1 MFRLLFQVSAPTGL
15 PEDLSARLRYPESNN
30 WEKRTMILR
39 DLAYALR
46 TLRKSPIFAATA
58 IVTIVLGIG
67 AGTAIFSVT
76 NAVLLRPLP
85 YKNPDRLVFA
95 LSDMRKRNVK
105 DFPFSDA
112 DFLDL
117 RNGSTGVFSDV
128 AAVQTFRNVVPRED
142 GSPELVRGAQVSTN
156 FFGMMGAA
164 IVLGRDFTESDGT
177 PAPMQAPGA
186 AAPPPVPAVLLISY
200 DYWQRRF
207 GGKPDV
213 LGKSLPAGGPG
224 GTQVVGILAP
234 GFELLFP
241 PDTNMERLPDIWF
254 AARIPYDNAGRSG
267 VQHRVIARLKDGVT
281 LDQAQSVADRI
292 SAETRKSFLISGTAG
307 YAIRLEPMHAHI
319 VEEVRPALLA
329 LMGAVIILLLISC
342 ANVANLLLV
351 RASLR
356 ERELAVRTAMGGSR
370 WALVRQTLAEAII
383 IAAAGAAGGLALAYA
398 GISELRSLAPATLP
412 RLDTIAIDPIVIA
425 FTALAALASAALF
438 GIVPALRASRP
449 DIAIVLRGSSRT
461 TGLGGGGMLRNAVVV
476 AEVALSFVLL
486 ISSGLMIRSFV
497 GLQRIDPGFDS
508 RHLLTFLT
516 IGGRRGVEP
525 PQRAAWVR
533 DLESK
538 LLALPGVRNATAAN
552 PFPLAAQFFPIRWG
566 LAPALTD
573 PSKFQAVDNLIVLP
587 GYFETMHT
595 PLIAGRTFTDA
606 DNAADRDV
614 VVVDQLLADK
624 AFPNQSAVGKRILIR
639 ARKPDPEWVE
649 IVGVV
654 SHIRGTSLATPGR
667 EQVYITDGYMN
678 YGRVNRW
685 ALRVNGD
692 PAQFAAAVRDT
703 VTKHDPHMVL
713 MEMQPMLTVL
723 ERAQAGTRF
732 QLLLIGVFAA
742 IAAILAGVGLYG
754 VLATLVRQ
762 RTAEIGVRMAL
773 GAAPAGIFQ
782 LIVGHGIRLSAAGI
796 LFGLAAAAALTRV
809 MSSML
814 IGVKPTDPLT
824 YVAMSAIFL
833 VIAALASWLPARRAA
848 ALDPTVALR
857 GE

>member
-1 MFRLLFQVSAPTGL
+1 ML
-15 PEDLSARLRYPESNN
+15 
-30 WEKRTMILR
+30 LR

-46 TLRKSPIFAATA
+46 TLRKSPVFAATA
-58 IVTIVLGIG
+58 ILTIALGIG
-67 AGTAIFSVT
+67 ASTAIFSVT

-105 DFPFSDA
+105 DFPFSNA

-117 RNGSTGVFSDV
+117 RSGSAAVFQDV
-128 AAVQTFRNVVPRED
+128 AAVQTFRNVIPRED
-142 GSPELVRGAQVSTN
+142 SSPELIHGGAVSTN

-164 IVLGRDFTESDGT
+164 TVLGRGFDEADGV
-177 PAPMQAPGA
+177 PQPPPAPGA
-186 AAPPPVPAVLLISY
+186 AAGAAPAVPAVVLLSY
-200 DYWQRRF
+200 DYWQRRY
-207 GGKPDV
+207 GGKADV
-213 LGKSLPAGGPG
+213 LNKNLLAGGPG
-224 GTQVVGILAP
+224 GAQIVGVLAP

-241 PDTNMERLPDIWF
+241 PDLNLERLPDVWF
-254 AARIPYDNAGRSG
+254 ALRIPYDNVNRNQ

-281 LDQAQSVADRI
+281 LDQAQSAVDRI
-292 SAETRKSFLISGTAG
+292 SAETRKNFLISGTAG
-307 YAIRLEPMHAHI
+307 YAIRIEPMHAHI

-329 LMGAVIILLLISC
+329 LMGAVVFLLLIAC

-370 WALVRQTLAEAII
+370 WALVRQTLAEALVLSLC
-383 IAAAGAAGGLALAYA
+383 GAVIGLALAYA
-398 GISELRSLAPATLP
+398 GLRELRALAPATLP
-412 RLDTIAIDPIVIA
+412 RLDAIAIDPVVIG
-425 FTALAALASAALF
+425 FTAASALVAAALF
-438 GIVPALRASRP
+438 GIVPALRGSRP
-449 DIAIVLRGSSRT
+449 DIAIVLRGSGRT
-461 TGLGGGGMLRNAVVV
+461 TGLGNAGFLRNAVVV

-486 ISSGLMIRSFV
+486 IGSGLMVRSFLE
-497 GLQRIDPGFDS
+497 LQRIDPGFDS

-516 IGGRRGVEP
+516 IGGGRGAKP
-525 PQRAAWVR
+525 PQREAWVR
-533 DLESK
+533 DLADR
-538 LLALPGVRNATAAN
+538 LRAIPGVRSATAAS
-552 PFPLAAQFFPIRWG
+552 PFPLAEPFFPIRWG

-573 PSKFQAVDNLIVLP
+573 PSKFQAVDNMVVLP

-595 PLIAGRTFTDA
+595 PLIAGRGFTDA

-614 VVVDQLLADK
+614 VVVDQLLAAK
-624 AFPNQSAVGKRILIR
+624 AFPNESALGKRILIR
-639 ARKPDPEWVE
+639 IRKLEPEWVE
-649 IVGVV
+649 IIGVAAHV
-654 SHIRGTSLATPGR
+654 RGTSLATAGR
-667 EQVYITDGYMN
+667 EQVYTTDGYVN
-678 YGRVNRW
+678 HGRVNRW

-692 PAQFAAAVRDT
+692 PAPFAAAVRAA
-703 VTKHDPHMVL
+703 VTQHDSHMVL
-713 MEMQPMLTVL
+713 MEVQPMEALVG
-723 ERAQAGTRF
+723 RAKAGTRF

-782 LIVGHGIRLSAAGI
+782 LIVGFGLRLSGVGI
-796 LFGLAAAAALTRV
+796 LVGLAAAGVLTRA

-824 YVAMSAIFL
+824 YAVMAVAFFG
-833 VIAALASWLPARRAA
+833 IAAISSWVPARRAA

>member
-1 MFRLLFQVSAPTGL
+1 MF
-15 PEDLSARLRYPESNN
+15 
-30 WEKRTMILR
+30 IR
-39 DLAYALR
+39 DLIYALR

-58 IVTIVLGIG
+58 ILTIALGIG
-67 AGTAIFSVT
+67 ASTAIFSVA

-105 DFPFSDA
+105 DFPFSNA

-117 RNGSTGVFSDV
+117 RNGSKNVFQDV

-142 GSPELVRGAQVSTN
+142 GSPELVRGAAVSTN

-164 IVLGRDFTESDGT
+164 TVLGRSFIDADGV
-177 PAPMQAPGA
+177 PQAAPAPGA
-186 AAPPPVPAVLLISY
+186 AAGAAPAVPAVLVISY
-200 DYWQRRF
+200 DFWQRRF

-224 GTQVVGILAP
+224 GTQIVGVLAP

-241 PDTNMERLPDIWF
+241 PDTNTERLPDIWF
-254 AARIPYDNAGRSG
+254 ALRIPYDNVNRNQ

-281 LDQAQSVADRI
+281 LEQAQSAVDRI
-292 SAETRKSFLISGTAG
+292 AAETRKNFLISGTAG
-307 YAIRLEPMHAHI
+307 YAIRLEPMHAHV

-329 LMGAVIILLLISC
+329 LMGAVVFLLLIAC

-370 WALVRQTLAEAII
+370 WALIRQTLAEAVVL
-383 IAAAGAAGGLALAYA
+383 ACAGATFGLALAYA
-398 GISELRSLAPATLP
+398 GISELRALAPPSLP
-412 RLDTIAIDPIVIA
+412 RLDTIAIDPVVIA
-425 FTALAALASAALF
+425 FTATAALMAAGLF

-449 DIAIVLRGSSRT
+449 DVAIVLRGSSRT
-461 TGLGGGGMLRNAVVV
+461 TGLGNAGMLRNVVVV

-486 ISSGLMIRSFV
+486 IGSGLMVRSFLE
-497 GLQRIDPGFDS
+497 LQRIDPGFDS
-508 RHLLTFLT
+508 GHLLTFLT
-516 IGGRRGVEP
+516 LGGRRGAQP

-533 DLESK
+533 DLANK
-538 LLALPGVRNATAAN
+538 LHALPGVRSVTAAT
-552 PFPLAAQFFPIRWG
+552 PFPLAGPFFPIRWG

-573 PSKFQAVDNLIVLP
+573 PSKFQAVDNLFVLP

-595 PLIAGRTFTDA
+595 PLIAGRGFTDA
-606 DNAADRDV
+606 DNAGDRDV
-614 VVVDQLLADK
+614 VVVDQLLAAK
-624 AFPNQSAVGKRILIR
+624 AFPNESAIGKRILIR
-639 ARKPDPEWVE
+639 VRKLEPEWVE
-649 IVGVV
+649 IIGVAAHV
-654 SHIRGTSLATPGR
+654 RTTSLAVAGR
-667 EQVYITDGYMN
+667 EQVYFTDGYVDH
-678 YGRVNRW
+678 GRVNRW

-692 PAQFAAAVRDT
+692 PAQLAAQVRAAVAQ
-703 VTKHDPHMVL
+703 HDSHMVL
-713 MEMQPMLTVL
+713 MEMQPMDTLV
-723 ERAQAGTRF
+723 EQAQAATRF

-773 GAAPAGIFQ
+773 GAAPGGIFQ
-782 LIVGHGIRLSAAGI
+782 LIVSHGLRLSAAGI
-796 LFGLAAAAALTRV
+796 LVGLAAAAGFTRV

-814 IGVKPTDPLT
+814 IGVKPIDPAT
-824 YVAMSAIFL
+824 YAAMAALFL
-833 VIAALASWLPARRAA
+833 VIAAIASWLPARRAA

>member
-1 MFRLLFQVSAPTGL
+1 ML
-15 PEDLSARLRYPESNN
+15 
-30 WEKRTMILR
+30 LR
-39 DLAYALR
+39 DLAYAFR

-58 IVTIVLGIG
+58 ILTIALGIG
-67 AGTAIFSVT
+67 ASTAIFSVT

-105 DFPFSDA
+105 DFPFSNA

-117 RNGSTGVFSDV
+117 RNGSTAVFQDV

-142 GSPELVRGAQVSTN
+142 GSPELIHGAAVSTN
-156 FFGMMGAA
+156 FFDTMGAGT
-164 IVLGRDFTESDGT
+164 VLGRAFVDADGV
-177 PAPMQAPGA
+177 PQPPPAPGA
-186 AAPPPVPAVLLISY
+186 AAAPAAPAVVLLSY

-207 GGKPDV
+207 GGARDV
-213 LGKSLPAGGPG
+213 LNKNLLAGGPG
-224 GTQVVGILAP
+224 GAQIVGVLAP

-241 PDTNMERLPDIWF
+241 PDTNTERLPDVWF
-254 AARIPYDNAGRSG
+254 ALRIPYDNVNRNQ

-281 LDQAQSVADRI
+281 VEQAQSAADRI
-292 SAETRKSFLISGTAG
+292 SAETRKNFLISGTAG
-307 YAIRLEPMHAHI
+307 YAIRIEPMHAHI

-329 LMGAVIILLLISC
+329 LMGAVVFLLLIAC

-370 WALVRQTLAEAII
+370 WALVRQTLAEALVLAI
-383 IAAAGAAGGLALAYA
+383 AGAGFGLALAYA
-398 GISELRSLAPATLP
+398 GIRELRALAPATLP
-412 RLDTIAIDPIVIA
+412 RLDAIAIDPAVIA
-425 FTALAALASAALF
+425 FTAVAALVAAALF

-461 TGLGGGGMLRNAVVV
+461 TGLSNAGFLRNAVVV

-486 ISSGLMIRSFV
+486 IGSGLMARSFV
-497 GLQRIDPGFDS
+497 ELRRIDPGFDS
-508 RHLLTFLT
+508 SHLLTFLT
-516 IGGRRGVEP
+516 IGGRRGAQP

-538 LLALPGVRNATAAN
+538 LRAIPGVRNVTAAA
-552 PFPLAAQFFPIRWG
+552 PFPLAEPFFPIRWG

-573 PSKFQAVDNLIVLP
+573 PSKFQAVDNMVVLP

-595 PLIAGRTFTDA
+595 PLKAGRGFTDA
-606 DNAADRDV
+606 DNAPDREV
-614 VVVDQLLADK
+614 VVVDEVLAAK
-624 AFPNQSAVGKRILIR
+624 AFPNESAIGKRILIR
-639 ARKPDPEWVE
+639 IRKLEPEWVE
-649 IVGVV
+649 IVGVAA
-654 SHIRGTSLATPGR
+654 HIRGNSLATPGR
-667 EQVYITDGYMN
+667 EQVYTTDGYVN
-678 YGRVNRW
+678 HGRVARW

-692 PAQFAAAVRDT
+692 PAQFAAQVRSV
-703 VTKHDPHMVL
+703 VTQHDSHMVL
-713 MEMQPMLTVL
+713 MEMQPMDTLV
-723 ERAQAGTRF
+723 ERAQAATRF

-782 LIVGHGIRLSAAGI
+782 LIVGFGLRLSAAGI
-796 LFGLAAAAALTRV
+796 FAGLAVAAVLTRV

-814 IGVKPTDPLT
+814 IGVKLTDPLT
-824 YVAMSAIFL
+824 YGVMAIVFFA
-833 VIAALASWLPARRAA
+833 IAAIASWLPARRAA

>member
-1 MFRLLFQVSAPTGL
+1 ML
-15 PEDLSARLRYPESNN
+15 
-30 WEKRTMILR
+30 LR

-46 TLRKSPIFAATA
+46 TLRKSPVFAATA
-58 IVTIVLGIG
+58 ILTIALGIG
-67 AGTAIFSVT
+67 ASTAIFSVT
-76 NAVLLRPLP
+76 NAVLLRSLP

-105 DFPFSDA
+105 DFPFSNC

-117 RNGSTGVFSDV
+117 RNGSTAVFQDV

-142 GSPELVRGAQVSTN
+142 GSPELVRSAGVSTN
-156 FFGMMGAA
+156 FFGMMGAST
-164 IVLGRDFTESDGT
+164 VLGRGFIDADGV
-177 PAPMQAPGA
+177 PQPPPAPGA
-186 AAPPPVPAVLLISY
+186 APGAAPAVPAVLLISY

-213 LGKSLPAGGPG
+213 LGKMLPAGAPG
-224 GTQVVGILAP
+224 GTQIVGVLAP

-241 PDTNMERLPDIWF
+241 PDTNTERLPDIWF
-254 AARIPYDNAGRSG
+254 ALRIPYDNANRNQ
-267 VQHRVIARLKDGVT
+267 VQHRVIARLKDGVSIG
-281 LDQAQSVADRI
+281 QAQSAVDRI
-292 SAETRKSFLISGTAG
+292 SAETRKNFLISGTAG

-329 LMGAVIILLLISC
+329 LMGAVVFLLLIAC
-342 ANVANLLLV
+342 ANVANLMLV

-370 WALVRQTLAEAII
+370 WALVRQTLAEAFVL
-383 IAAAGAAGGLALAYA
+383 AGIGASLGLALAHA
-398 GISELRSLAPATLP
+398 GIRELRSLAPPTLP
-412 RLDTIAIDPIVIA
+412 RLDTIAIDSAVIA
-425 FTALAALASAALF
+425 FTAAAALVAAALF

-461 TGLGGGGMLRNAVVV
+461 TGLGHAGLLRNLVVV

-486 ISSGLMIRSFV
+486 IGSGLMARSFV
-497 GLQRIDPGFDS
+497 ELQRIDPGFDS

-516 IGGRRGVEP
+516 IGGRRGTQP

-533 DLESK
+533 ALENK
-538 LLALPGVRNATAAN
+538 LQALPGVQSVTAAT
-552 PFPLAAQFFPIRWG
+552 PFPLAGPFFPVRWG

-573 PSKFQAVDNLIVLP
+573 PSKFQAVDNITVIP

-595 PLIAGRTFTDA
+595 PLIAGRGFTDA
-606 DNAADRDV
+606 DNAPDRELA
-614 VVVDQLLADK
+614 VVDQLLAAK
-624 AFPNQSAVGKRILIR
+624 AFPNESAIGKRILIR
-639 ARKPDPEWVE
+639 VRKLEPEWVE
-649 IVGVV
+649 IIGVAD
-654 SHIRGTSLATPGR
+654 HMRGTSLATPGR
-667 EQVYITDGYMN
+667 EQIYLTDGYVN
-678 YGRVNRW
+678 HGRVNRW

-692 PAQFAAAVRDT
+692 PSQLAASVRATVAQ
-703 VTKHDPHMVL
+703 HDPNMVL
-713 MEMQPMLTVL
+713 MELEPMDTIV
-723 ERAQAGTRF
+723 ERAQAATRF

-773 GAAPAGIFQ
+773 GAAPASIFQ
-782 LIVGHGIRLSAAGI
+782 LIVGQGLRLSAAGI
-796 LFGLAAAAALTRV
+796 LVGLAAAAAVTRV
-809 MSSML
+809 MTSML
-814 IGVKPTDPLT
+814 IGVKPGDPLT
-824 YVAMSAIFL
+824 YAVMAVVFFA
-833 VIAALASWLPARRAA
+833 IAALASWLPARRAA

>member
-1 MFRLLFQVSAPTGL
+1 ML
-15 PEDLSARLRYPESNN
+15 
-30 WEKRTMILR
+30 LR
-39 DLAYALR
+39 DLLYALR

-58 IVTIVLGIG
+58 ILTIALGIG
-67 AGTAIFSVT
+67 AATAIFSVT

-105 DFPFSDA
+105 DFPFSNA

-117 RNGSTGVFSDV
+117 RNGSKAVFQDV

-142 GSPELVRGAQVSTN
+142 GAPELVHGAAVSTN
-156 FFGMMGAA
+156 FFSMMGAST
-164 IVLGRDFTESDGT
+164 VLGRGFIDADGV
-177 PAPMQAPGA
+177 PQPPPPPGAAPGA
-186 AAPPPVPAVLLISY
+186 VPAVPAVLLISY

-207 GGKPDV
+207 GGRPDV
-213 LGKSLPAGGPG
+213 LGKSLPAAAPG
-224 GTQVVGILAP
+224 GGTVIAGVLAP

-241 PDTNMERLPDIWF
+241 PDTNTERLPDIWF
-254 AARIPYDNAGRSG
+254 AMRIPYDNVNRNQ

-281 LDQAQSVADRI
+281 IEQAQSAVDRI
-292 SAETRKSFLISGTAG
+292 SAETRKNFLISGTAG

-329 LMGAVIILLLISC
+329 LMGAVVFLLLIAC

-370 WALVRQTLAEAII
+370 WALVRQTLAEAVVL
-383 IAAAGAAGGLALAYA
+383 ALAGAGFGLALAYA
-398 GISELRSLAPATLP
+398 GIQELRALAPPTLP
-412 RLDTIAIDPIVIA
+412 RLDAIAIDPVVIV
-425 FTALAALASAALF
+425 FTAIAALLAAALF

-461 TGLGGGGMLRNAVVV
+461 TGLGNAGMLRNVVVV

-486 ISSGLMIRSFV
+486 IGSGLMVRSFIA
-497 GLQRIDPGFDS
+497 LQRIDPGFDS
-508 RHLLTFLT
+508 HHLLTFLT
-516 IGGRRGVEP
+516 LGGRRGAQP

-533 DLESK
+533 DLANK
-538 LLALPGVRNATAAN
+538 LRAIPGVKTVTAAS
-552 PFPLAAQFFPIRWG
+552 PFPLAGPFFPIRWG

-573 PSKFQAVDNLIVLP
+573 PSKFQAVDNLFVLP

-595 PLIAGRTFTDA
+595 PLIAGRGFTDA
-606 DNAADRDV
+606 DNAPDRDAV
-614 VVVDQLLADK
+614 IVDQLLAAK
-624 AFPNQSAVGKRILIR
+624 AFPNESAVGKRILIR
-639 ARKPDPEWVE
+639 TRKLVPEWVE
-649 IVGVV
+649 IIGVAAHV
-654 SHIRGTSLATPGR
+654 RGNSLAVPGR
-667 EQVYITDGYMN
+667 EQVYIMDGYVDH
-678 YGRVNRW
+678 GRVNRW

-692 PAQFAAAVRDT
+692 PAQFAGAVRAAVAQ
-703 VTKHDPHMVL
+703 HDSNMVL
-713 MEMQPMLTVL
+713 MEMQPMDTLV
-723 ERAQAGTRF
+723 EVAQAGTRF
-732 QLLLIGVFAA
+732 QLLLIGVFAV
-742 IAAILAGVGLYG
+742 IAAVLAGVGLYG

-782 LIVGHGIRLSAAGI
+782 LIVGHGLRLSAAGI
-796 LFGLAAAAALTRV
+796 LAGLAVAALLTRV

-814 IGVKPTDPLT
+814 IGVKSTDPLT
-824 YVAMSAIFL
+824 YVAMAALFFA
-833 VIAALASWLPARRAA
+833 IAAIASWLPARRAA